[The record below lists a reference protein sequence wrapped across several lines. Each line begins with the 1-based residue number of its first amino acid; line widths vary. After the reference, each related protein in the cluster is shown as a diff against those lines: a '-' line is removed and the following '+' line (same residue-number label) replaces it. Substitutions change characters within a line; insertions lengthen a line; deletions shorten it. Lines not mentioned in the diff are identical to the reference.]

1 MNRKTSISGYQYFCM
16 IFLFEI
22 GSTSLVGITPE
33 VKQDAWIS
41 LIISLFIGCIVFY
54 IQIKLFAFFPEYLL
68 TKYVQFI
75 LGKYAGKILAMI
87 YIIFFIYIAG
97 RILRDLED
105 LLTMTLFTASSLI
118 SIGILMLFVVIY
130 GLFKGI
136 ETFART
142 TEFLFL
148 FIIMFILLIFGF
160 EFISNVY
167 QINNLRPVLENIL
180 LGFILS
186 PWLLSF
192 FTNTN
197 ITYNFLIDLIGIIY
211 LMLLPATKLQGTIGK
226 VTVGIKVINKDGS
239 KLSVFEAISRWLAQV
254 VASFILFI
262 GYIMIA
268 FSNRK
273 TALHDKLANTY
284 VVYK

>member
-22 GSTSLVGITPE
+22 GSTSLVGITPG

-41 LIISLFIGCIVFY
+41 LIISIFIGCMVFFV
-54 IQIKLFAFFPEYLL
+54 QIKLFEIFPEYPL

-118 SIGILMLFVVIY
+118 SIGILMLLVVIY

-142 TEFLFL
+142 IEFLFL
-148 FIIMFILLIFGF
+148 FLIMFILLIFGF

-167 QINNLRPVLENIL
+167 QINNLRPVLENGWEPVIKAIFPLGIMFPFGEIITFTMIL
-180 LGFILS
+180 PHLHKKETAFKVSMPAMFFLGLVLCGGFI
-186 PWLLSF
+186 
-192 FTNTN
+192 
-197 ITYNFLIDLIGIIY
+197 
-211 LMLLPATKLQGTIGK
+211 
-226 VTVGIKVINKDGS
+226 
-239 KLSVFEAISRWLAQV
+239 KLSI
-254 VASFILFI
+254 
-262 GYIMIA
+262 YA
-268 FSNRK
+268 FCAVSGAADIFNVKNIFNLSN
-273 TALHDKLANTY
+273 HIN
-284 VVYK
+284 